1 MKGKNTVVAT
11 LLLTVVLSLSIP
23 IAASANEYLDAVD
36 DGASQESVT
45 TEVSSGAQAL
55 AVQASKVAIEN
66 LLGAAKGIDEVDPY
80 LAESDANMEYVQPVV
95 EEMQL
100 ASVKVADA
108 SVEQAEAAVESVEA
122 AEAVEQVDEPEE
134 EIVVNEE
141 DEPVESSDQEE
152 YHWDG
157 AVLTASKGTN
167 QGPSGKETY
176 YNLDMSGIVSGLN
189 RGGWVYTQ
197 CVDQS
202 LIDHI
207 LDTSGYWIRDDG
219 CKMFGDYIMVA
230 ANLSVHPRGSLVPT
244 SLGMGIVI
252 DTGGFAYGNPNQLD
266 IATNW

>member
-36 DGASQESVT
+36 DEASQESVT

-66 LLGAAKGIDEVDPY
+66 LLG
-80 LAESDANMEYVQPVV
+80 
-95 EEMQL
+95 
-100 ASVKVADA
+100 
-108 SVEQAEAAVESVEA
+108 A